1 MTGQLQGR
9 QWKHIGTAVHGHL
22 HKDEMHSPDSTIET
36 RQTLLPDGLTE
47 GLADTS
53 LGPLHYVHAGCGRPL
68 VLIHGGFGSWKHW
81 HANIGPLAQRHT
93 VFAIDLPGF
102 GASCNAAPDSSIEQ
116 LAQPVVQAIGAMCAT
131 LPPALRGEPPAIA
144 AFSFGTAVAV
154 TIAQMAPDAVRSL
167 LLVNPPGL
175 GPVSPEVKAIQARAA
190 ETARAL
196 GLRAGLEI
204 TLRELMVYDPAL
216 ATPAALDLLE
226 DCVRHTRFVSRTLSR
241 SVHLRPMLAALAMP
255 VHVALGENDPH
266 QRHELPQR
274 CAWLEHDLGKGGVS
288 VFAGTGHWL
297 QYEQAARFNALALDF
312 FEDGCQ

>member
-1 MTGQLQGR
+1 MNSL
-9 QWKHIGTAVHGHL
+9 
-22 HKDEMHSPDSTIET
+22 DSTTEI
-36 RQTLLPDGLTE
+36 RHAPLPDGLKE

-53 LGPLHYVHAGCGRPL
+53 LGPLHYVRAGSGTPL
-68 VLIHGGFGSWKHW
+68 VLIHGGFGNWKHW

-116 LAQPVVQAIGAMCAT
+116 LARPVAQAIGAMCAT
-131 LPPALRGEPPAIA
+131 LPPALRDEPPGIA

-154 TIAQMAPDAVRSL
+154 TIAQLAPDAVRAL

-175 GPVSPEVKAIQARAA
+175 GPVSAEVRAIQARAA
-190 ETARAL
+190 ETARTR

-204 TLRELMVYDPAL
+204 TLRELMVHDPAL
-216 ATPAALDLLE
+216 ATPAMLDLLE
-226 DCVRHTRFVSRTLSR
+226 DCVRQSRFVSRMLSR

-266 QRHELPQR
+266 QRHELVER
-274 CAWLEHDLGKGGVS
+274 RAWLEHDLGKDGVS

-312 FEDGCQ
+312 FEDGRE